1 MQHQIRCLDSCLK
14 RQESPTFTESQ
25 HRTGSVLVLS
35 EVGKSSRGHSPGGHC
50 QLLHG
55 CENLLIT
62 PPASQLSLILFPS
75 TKQPKNLMT
84 DAPGETVLKVN
95 ALKEPSSKG
104 NAGEH
109 LSLMNIPLEITQ
121 YQVVWRFLFDP
132 IMSFAYKQPRW
143 PLGFIA

>member
-1 MQHQIRCLDSCLK
+1 MQHQIRCLDSWLK
-14 RQESPTFTESQ
+14 RQESPTFTKSQ

-75 TKQPKNLMT
+75 TKQPKKPHDRCT
-84 DAPGETVLKVN
+84 WRKSLKVN

-109 LSLMNIPLEITQ
+109 LSLMNIPLEIPQ

-132 IMSFAYKQPRW
+132 IMSFAYKQPR
-143 PLGFIA
+143 